1 MLLQCGEKVPDQDE
15 ETRSKTES
23 KTDKDRVKEQKNK
36 NGDDILV
43 DNATERQQSDDS
55 ENEKESAVSPD
66 QSLSDT
72 TLGEGKRVKKK
83 KSIMTH
89 DQLGL
94 P

>member
-1 MLLQCGEKVPDQDE
+1 M
-15 ETRSKTES
+15 
-23 KTDKDRVKEQKNK
+23 KEQKNK